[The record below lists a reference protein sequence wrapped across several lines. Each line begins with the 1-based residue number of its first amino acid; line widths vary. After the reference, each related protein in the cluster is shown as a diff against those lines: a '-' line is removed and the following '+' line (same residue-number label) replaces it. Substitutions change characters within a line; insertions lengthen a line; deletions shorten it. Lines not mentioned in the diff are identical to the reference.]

1 MSNNELETYL
11 PPDKQSRLDVPP
23 SVAFKSAGRKRA
35 GTLVD
40 QLITDTIALV
50 SQNNLSQ
57 WVDDLSAFQTRHTQ
71 SVYIDQVATWLA
83 DQFRSFGYTDIM
95 LHQYSRNGYQLKNVI
110 CTKQGTNNASPI
122 MMLCGHYDCCMERL
136 NDTNARAPG
145 ADDNATGI
153 AVILE
158 VARILSHLD
167 LKNTVQFVAFSGE
180 EQGYWGATAYAD
192 YIKTNQINLNRLI
205 NLDMVGYPPP
215 NLAITIEQDMGNV
228 VPDNNQPSQQFAQVM
243 AQLATDYTNL
253 PVVLG
258 EIYGSDYMPF
268 EARGYVVIGVYDDG
282 NNPNY
287 HRGSDTPD
295 TVNYAYMTDVARIAL
310 ATILHETAAWISVRD
325 IAARCLG
332 KFPPLSV
339 REDILENSHQ
349 SSLRQRLEEILQ
361 ICS

>member
-1 MSNNELETYL
+1 MPDIELETYP
-11 PPDKQSRLDVPP
+11 PPDKRSRPDVP
-23 SVAFKSAGRKRA
+23 SIAFKSAGRKWA
-35 GTLVD
+35 GAPID
-40 QLITDTIALV
+40 QLIKDTIALV
-50 SQNNLSQ
+50 SQSNLSQ
-57 WVDDLSAFQTRHTQ
+57 WVHDLSAFHTRHTQ
-71 SVYIDQVATWLA
+71 SIYINQVATWLF
-83 DQFRSFGYTDIM
+83 DQFKSFGYTDIM
-95 LHQYSRNGYQLKNVI
+95 LHQYSRNGYQLKNVV
-110 CTKQGTNNASPI
+110 CTKYGTSNANQI
-122 MMLCGHYDCCMERL
+122 MILCGHYDCIMEQP

-158 VARILSHLD
+158 LARILAHID

-180 EQGYWGATAYAD
+180 EQGYWGSTAYAD
-192 YIKTNQINLNRLI
+192 YIQSNHINLLHLI
-205 NLDMVGYPPP
+205 NMDMVGYPPP
-215 NLAITIEQDMGNV
+215 NLAITVEQDTGNV
-228 VPDNNQPSQQFAQVM
+228 VPDNNQLSQELAKVM

-287 HRGSDTPD
+287 HRSSDTPD
-295 TVNYAYMTDVARIAL
+295 TLNYAYMANVARIAL

-325 IAARCLG
+325 LAARCLG

-339 REDILENSHQ
+339 RQDVLGDSHQ
-349 SSLRQRLEEILQ
+349 ISLRKRLEEILQ
-361 ICS
+361 SCS